1 MNGDAQGG
9 PSCHASAET
18 RGMNGHLQGVSLTR
32 LRLRPTRCISGV
44 SEDAA

>member
-18 RGMNGHLQGVSLTR
+18 RGMNGHLQGVSLAAVQ
-32 LRLRPTRCISGV
+32 PA
-44 SEDAA
+44 SENRKIPFELNR